1 MDSIGLAIA
10 ALIAVAAVL
19 FLWQFGSRNLP
30 TPSGKAAQTMGV
42 LRERLQARDEQLM
55 ELKNQLESQAKRL
68 LNLQEKLHQEI
79 QLRSAAEARNGLIQ
93 KLEERL
99 EARETRIQAM
109 QKDTTTLRE
118 QLAELQAQRKGE
130 QRSWEEKLG
139 FLNEAQ
145 TKLSE
150 AFQALSA
157 RALKANNESF
167 LELAKTTLERFQSEA
182 KGDLKHRQK
191 AIEDLLEPMKETLTR
206 FDSQVQEVEKSRR
219 EDYGSIRSLV
229 SSLSQSQEK
238 LQSETRNLVRALR
251 VPSVRGR
258 WGEVQLRRVV
268 EIAGMLPYCDFVEQV
283 SARSSE
289 DTLLRPDLLVK
300 LPGGKNVV
308 VDAKAPLQAYLDAW
322 ESEDEKKRSAL
333 MRQHAR
339 QIRNHVAK
347 LSAKSYWEQ
356 FTPNPEFVVMF
367 LPGENFFSAALAED
381 PSLIE
386 EGVNQRVILSTPTTL
401 IALLRAVSYGWR
413 QEKIADNAQMI
424 SRLGKDLYQ
433 RLSVLSSHVVS
444 LGRGLGR
451 AVDSYNQVV
460 GSMENRV
467 LVAARQFPE
476 MGVTANKQIPHLTP
490 VEKMPRQLHSE
501 DPSDQPEALIRGA

>member
-1 MDSIGLAIA
+1 MENIGLVIA

-19 FLWQFGSRNLP
+19 LLWRFGSRGLP
-30 TPSGKAAQTMGV
+30 ATSGEAAHTVGA
-42 LRERLQARDEQLM
+42 LRERLQARDEQRQD
-55 ELKNQLESQAKRL
+55 LKKQLETQNGQL
-68 LNLQEKLHQEI
+68 QNLQEQVQQEI
-79 QLRSAAEARNGLIQ
+79 QLRSAAQARNGLIP

-99 EARETRIQAM
+99 EARENSLQAM
-109 QKDTTTLRE
+109 QRDTTALRE
-118 QLAELQAQRKGE
+118 QLSELQALREGE

-139 FLNEAQ
+139 ILNEAQ
-145 TKLSE
+145 TQLSE

-157 RALKANNESF
+157 QALKANNESF
-167 LELAKTTLERFQSEA
+167 LELAKTTLERFQSQA
-182 KGDLKHRQK
+182 QGDLKHRQK
-191 AIEDLLEPMKETLTR
+191 AIEDLLGPMKETLTR
-206 FDSQVQEVEKSRR
+206 FDSQVQAVEKSRR

-229 SSLSQSQEK
+229 TSLSQSQQK
-238 LQSETRNLVRALR
+238 LLSETSNLVKALR

-268 EIAGMLPYCDFVEQV
+268 EIAGMLPYCDFVEQA

-322 ESEDEKKRSAL
+322 ENDDEKKRSLL
-333 MRQHAR
+333 MQQHAR
-339 QIRNHVAK
+339 QIRDHVAK
-347 LSAKSYWEQ
+347 LSSKSYWEQ
-356 FTPNPEFVVMF
+356 FHPNPEFVVMF

-386 EGVNQRVILSTPTTL
+386 DGVNERVILSTPTTL

-424 SRLGKDLYQ
+424 SSLGKDLYQ

-451 AVDSYNQVV
+451 AVDSYNRVV

-467 LVAARQFPE
+467 LVTARKFPE
-476 MGVTANKQIPHLTP
+476 MGVSANKPIPHLAP

-501 DPSDQPEALIRGA
+501 DPADEPEALIRGA